1 VPENHRLDFLYFTRL
16 SLSDPL
22 ETKTIMIK
30 FERILKASTDSGDLH
45 SRVAN
50 KDGVACSP

>member
-22 ETKTIMIK
+22 ETKTMMIK